1 MKYSVRK
8 HTKSL
13 KNKRRNTKKQ
23 NRKTRLNKKSM
34 LGGADDCRLA
44 DAATRN
50 ERGYYALPGFW
61 EKMQVYTPNEYN
73 NAKNNCNIRRQKE
86 MAEKNRKERE
96 MQQKAQSKLNTFQ
109 LEAVPNT

>member
-1 MKYSVRK
+1 MKKSVRK

-13 KNKRRNTKKQ
+13 KKRRNTKKHAG
-23 NRKTRLNKKSM
+23 KTSLKNKK
-34 LGGADDCRLA
+34 LGGADDCRIA

-61 EKMQVYTPNEYN
+61 EKMQVYTQNEYN
-73 NAKNNCNIRRQKE
+73 TAKNNCNIRRQKE
-86 MAEKNRKERE
+86 MAEKNRKQQE
-96 MQQKAQSKLNTFQ
+96 MQQKAQSKLTTFQ

>member
-1 MKYSVRK
+1 MKKSVRK
-8 HTKSL
+8 HTKTL
-13 KNKRRNTKKQ
+13 KNKRRSTKKHGG
-23 NRKTRLNKKSM
+23 KISLKNKKF
-34 LGGADDCRLA
+34 GGADDCRLA